1 MTRRLVGAIAGGI
14 VLLTGAWLVLA
25 PFALGF
31 QPSGKDW
38 TDETL
43 TDVWTGIG
51 LGVVG
56 LICIVAFVAALR
68 QHLVDRGLVT
78 PRPRPVAAPPPEA
91 QTPAAAPQAG
101 GHSEL
106 DSLIAPLIAAITE
119 DINRDRQA
127 PSNGAAHAT
136 QGSEAG
142 GGQRHTYGLP
152 GSESKEQS
160 L

>member
-56 LICIVAFVAALR
+56 LIGIVAFVAALR
-68 QHLVDRGLVT
+68 QHLVERGLVT
-78 PRPRPVAAPPPEA
+78 PRRRPVAAAPAAPAQPAPEA
-91 QTPAAAPQAG
+91 AG
-101 GHSEL
+101 RSEL

-127 PSNGAAHAT
+127 GSNGATHAPARA
-136 QGSEAG
+136 EAG

-152 GSESKEQS
+152 GSESREQS

>member
-31 QPSGKDW
+31 QRSGKDW

-56 LICIVAFVAALR
+56 LIAIVAFVAALR
-68 QHLVDRGLVT
+68 QHLVERGLVT
-78 PRPRPVAAPPPEA
+78 PRPRPVAEP
-91 QTPAAAPQAG
+91 QAAAPAQPAPQQAG
-101 GHSEL
+101 RSEL

-119 DINRDRQA
+119 DINRDRQTA
-127 PSNGAAHAT
+127 SNGAAHAS
-136 QGSEAG
+136 GRPA
-142 GGQRHTYGLP
+142 P

>member
-56 LICIVAFVAALR
+56 FIALVKDVTALPSLAVAAESPAR
-68 QHLVDRGLVT
+68 ILVVLAV
-78 PRPRPVAAPPPEA
+78 PVAARSRLA
-91 QTPAAAPQAG
+91 
-101 GHSEL
+101 
-106 DSLIAPLIAAITE
+106 
-119 DINRDRQA
+119 
-127 PSNGAAHAT
+127 
-136 QGSEAG
+136 
-142 GGQRHTYGLP
+142 
-152 GSESKEQS
+152 
-160 L
+160 

>member
-31 QPSGKDW
+31 QRSGRDW

-56 LICIVAFVAALR
+56 LIAIVAFVAALR
-68 QHLVDRGLVT
+68 QHLVERGLVT
-78 PRPRPVAAPPPEA
+78 RRQRAVAPAE
-91 QTPAAAPQAG
+91 AAAPAQPEPQPAAR
-101 GHSEL
+101 SEL

-119 DINRDRQA
+119 DINRDRQPA
-127 PSNGAAHAT
+127 GNGAVHAS
-136 QGSEAG
+136 GRPA
-142 GGQRHTYGLP
+142 P
-152 GSESKEQS
+152 GTESREQS